1 VTAGPAATAGRYAF
15 PEVDDGLWFLV
26 IGIGLVIGAAFVLMR
41 RGVFGQ
47 PGRTP
52 MDDVQ
57 RVLKWAAIGF
67 AVWAIP
73 MLAFMSIVVYA
84 DYSVS
89 RPADAPLAGLP
100 LLLAVGLVA
109 LVAVLVRQ
117 RRPR

>member
-1 VTAGPAATAGRYAF
+1 
-15 PEVDDGLWFLV
+15 VDDGLWFLV